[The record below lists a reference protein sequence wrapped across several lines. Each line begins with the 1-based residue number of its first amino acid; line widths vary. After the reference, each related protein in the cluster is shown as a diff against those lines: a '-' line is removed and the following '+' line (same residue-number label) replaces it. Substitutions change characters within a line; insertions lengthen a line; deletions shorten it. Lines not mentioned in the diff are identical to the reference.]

1 MVLSV
6 WIRVKVE
13 RSWDAESGVEESDHK
28 QRKLRDS
35 DRARRGVP
43 FPLPFPGGRDSR
55 SRGLTRRT
63 RLTGQALRDRRREI
77 GSGSPDTGRVRRG
90 AGPAGART
98 RVLPLTPTAPIEGGR
113 TETQEARAYTGYRS
127 RKRQKGVAGFRY
139 ILLVCTPVRGQRSGH
154 RASSRCPGAAPT
166 PTRTIGP
173 H

>member
-98 RVLPLTPTAPIEGGR
+98 RVLPLTPTAPIDRGGVLR
-113 TETQEARAYTGYRS
+113 
-127 RKRQKGVAGFRY
+127 RKR
-139 ILLVCTPVRGQRSGH
+139 LEHTPVTAVAKGK
-154 RASSRCPGAAPT
+154 RASPAFVIYSWCAHQCAVSDRVTGRHRDAQAL
-166 PTRTIGP
+166 RQRRLGL
-173 H
+173 